1 MTKNVYFAIDY
12 YDRQV
17 IQLIIDKYKIP
28 PMEAMKSFILSKT
41 HAMLEDSECGMLSLP
56 EYAVFDMCR
65 KHYDLHKDLDREH
78 CREVRLEK
86 LRHLRLMGLLL

>member
-28 PMEAMKSFILSKT
+28 PMEAMKSFIMSKT

-56 EYAVFDMCR
+56 EYAVFDMW
-65 KHYDLHKDLDREH
+65 ET
-78 CREVRLEK
+78 EK
-86 LRHLRLMGLLL
+86 ATGDPRNSVYAMGE